1 MILFFYNFL
10 VKSRGKAKEGA
21 TSGWFAKFPQ
31 DVIRS
36 EKLTG
41 GDMQILEKDPYVDR
55 PVEKINYKEIFGDPK
70 EKEKLAA
77 KAAKRK
83 NASMGGGVSSPK
95 DSPKNKKANKS
106 KSPPRPVISHP
117 RFKPG
122 GEQHQVRIMQQPS
135 TPYHLDLQKKEEENK
150 TSKPQ
155 GSDAGM
161 KCNFCD
167 FTTTRMNVLMMH
179 VKYCEH
185 AKKGT
190 PSPKS
195 LNLTNKYLSTK
206 SPATTPSPRG
216 RGRGRGRGSSTATTP
231 SSRATPNTKVS
242 KTPDTPKSARGRG
255 AGTPKSTRGRG
266 GAGRGRPPKEKSSVE
281 ASSST
286 AVTPVKEK
294 KPVKIS
300 KKKKEQMEKEE
311 KEKKIE
317 ERKKI
322 LGNVVRIKNCP
333 IYGIILYLKSYF
345 FR

>member
-216 RGRGRGRGSSTATTP
+216 RGRGRGRGSATSTP
-231 SSRATPNTKVS
+231 SRATPNTKVS
-242 KTPDTPKSARGRG
+242 KSTDTPKSARGRG

-266 GAGRGRPPKEKSSVE
+266 GTGAGRGRPPKEKTSVE
-281 ASSST
+281 ATSST
-286 AVTPVKEK
+286 TVTPVKEK

-322 LGNVVRIKNCP
+322 LGNVVKIKNCP